1 MTSYY
6 CSFINC
12 SSINLVAPYGLTY
25 LCKIGGVKKIFEG
38 VLIFKGVIIIKI
50 TQNNYK
56 N

>member
-6 CSFINC
+6 CNFINF

-25 LCKIGGVKKIFEG
+25 LCKIGGVKKFFEG
-38 VLIFKGVIIIKI
+38 VFIFKGVINIKI
-50 TQNNYK
+50 TQNNHK